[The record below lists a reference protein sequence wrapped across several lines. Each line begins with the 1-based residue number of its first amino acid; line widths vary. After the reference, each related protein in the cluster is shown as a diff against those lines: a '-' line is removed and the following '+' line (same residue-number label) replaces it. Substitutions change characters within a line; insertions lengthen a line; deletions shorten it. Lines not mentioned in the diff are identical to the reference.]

1 MRRELSA
8 RGKFTHIY
16 RTKQRFMC
24 LIHFPLFAK
33 YDSSLPWQ
41 LSNINGEVLMP
52 SIASIRVMMM
62 KKKAEG
68 KTSQVPLG
76 WKFLRFGSSEKKFNL
91 FNNLCCNTKLE
102 ERFWA
107 ELSHY
112 SQNRSWLAGGFPAPL
127 TAFDILFDFMTKP
140 GDLLT
145 APSWVH
151 RGSGSEKKRA
161 EFPSTL
167 NNFQPWVL
175 RALPAFLSLLV
186 PPRV

>member
-1 MRRELSA
+1 M
-8 RGKFTHIY
+8 RGKRKTQLFHAISKVDNKVAFWCEAGAFRAWKIY
-16 RTKQRFMC
+16 TYLPHKKKRFMC
-24 LIHFPLFAK
+24 LIHILLFAK

-76 WKFLRFGSSEKKFNL
+76 WKFLRFGSSESEKKFNL

-112 SQNRSWLAGGFPAPL
+112 SQNKSWLAGGFPVSL
-127 TAFDILFDFMTKP
+127 TELTFYLIL
-140 GDLLT
+140 
-145 APSWVH
+145 W
-151 RGSGSEKKRA
+151 
-161 EFPSTL
+161 
-167 NNFQPWVL
+167 
-175 RALPAFLSLLV
+175 
-186 PPRV
+186 